1 MILIFAKRP
10 GCLVYHIL
18 IFFVLVLD
26 FSYFSNRKV
35 DVLEGTASEIS
46 KTTGNKVSWPIWK
59 SVVCT

>member
-35 DVLEGTASEIS
+35 DVLEGTAAEIS
-46 KTTGNKVSWPIWK
+46 QATGNKVSWLI
-59 SVVCT
+59 